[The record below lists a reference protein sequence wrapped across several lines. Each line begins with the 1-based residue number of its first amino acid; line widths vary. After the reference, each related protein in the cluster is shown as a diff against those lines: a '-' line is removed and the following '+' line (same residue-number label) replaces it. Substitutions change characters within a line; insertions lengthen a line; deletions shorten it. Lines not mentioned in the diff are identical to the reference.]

1 VVSGFETRLRRL
13 KLDGEQT
20 FGRQVG
26 DAHVTASTAEPILS
40 ILPIPRDEVNREG
53 TGGPIPSVIIGRS
66 KQEIMDAF
74 SRAGEEGA
82 EPMPS
87 RNTKVDKATP
97 TPATEH
103 VEL

>member
-1 VVSGFETRLRRL
+1 VVGGFETRLRRL
-13 KLDGEQT
+13 KLNGEQT

-26 DAHVTASTAEPILS
+26 DAHVTASTAEPIFS
-40 ILPIPRDEVNREG
+40 ILPIPQDEVNREG
-53 TGGPIPSVIIGRS
+53 TAGPMPSVIIGRS

-74 SRAGEEGA
+74 SRAGEGA
-82 EPMPS
+82 EAMPS
-87 RNTKVDKATP
+87 RSTKVDKATP